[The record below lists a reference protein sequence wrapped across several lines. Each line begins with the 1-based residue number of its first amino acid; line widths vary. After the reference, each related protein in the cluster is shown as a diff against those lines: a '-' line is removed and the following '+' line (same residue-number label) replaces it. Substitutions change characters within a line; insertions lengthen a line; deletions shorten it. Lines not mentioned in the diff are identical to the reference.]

1 MTAMIVRRLFWSV
14 VVLVVVCAVTFA
26 IFFAVPG
33 DPARL
38 IAGKYATA
46 QTVALIRHRLGLDQ
60 PKLLQLGGF
69 LVRAAT
75 GDWGFS
81 YVSQQPVLPTILKA
95 FPKTLSLSTG
105 AVIIWLWIG
114 IPFGIVSALK
124 PRSAWDRL
132 ATVGALIGVSAP
144 VYWLGLVLLAVF
156 ADQLGWFPLGDYA
169 TVNESGVGSWAHHLV
184 LPWFTLALL
193 YAGWY
198 ARLTRSQML
207 DVMRLDYVRTARAK
221 GLGERQVMTRHVLRN
236 SLIPVVTLFGLD
248 FGATVG
254 GSAILTEVI
263 FSINGIG
270 LYAEEAILGLD
281 LPAIMAIT
289 LFGAF
294 FVVLFNA
301 LADIAYAY
309 LDPRIRLGTPAQ

>member
-60 PKLLQLGGF
+60 PKLIQLGSF
-69 LVRAAT
+69 LLRAAT

-95 FPKTLSLSTG
+95 FPKTLSLATG
-105 AVIIWLWIG
+105 AVILWLWIG

-221 GLGERQVMTRHVLRN
+221 GLPPGRVIGKHVLRN
-236 SLIPVVTLFGLD
+236 ALLPIVTMLGIDVAYLMG
-248 FGATVG
+248 GAV
-254 GSAILTEVI
+254 LTESVYGI
-263 FSINGIG
+263 PGIG
-270 LYAEEAILGLD
+270 GLAWRAIRQRD
-281 LPAIMAIT
+281 LPMVMGT
-289 LFGAF
+289 
-294 FVVLFNA
+294 VLFA
-301 LADIAYAY
+301 AVFIVLANLLVDLLYMS
-309 LDPRIRLGTPAQ
+309 LDPRIRAEE

>member
-60 PKLLQLGGF
+60 PKLVQLGAF
-69 LVRAAT
+69 LLRAVQ

-124 PRSAWDRL
+124 PRSVWDRL

-169 TVNESGVGSWAHHLV
+169 TVTESGVGSWAHHLV

-221 GLGERQVMTRHVLRN
+221 GLPPGRVIGKHVLRN
-236 SLIPVVTLFGLD
+236 ALLPIVTMLGIDVAYLMG
-248 FGATVG
+248 GAV
-254 GSAILTEVI
+254 LTESVYGI
-263 FSINGIG
+263 PGIG
-270 LYAEEAILGLD
+270 GLAWRAIRQRD
-281 LPAIMAIT
+281 LPMVMGT
-289 LFGAF
+289 
-294 FVVLFNA
+294 VLFA
-301 LADIAYAY
+301 AVFIVLANLLVDLLYMS
-309 LDPRIRLGTPAQ
+309 LDPRIRAEE